1 MVDVMEVA
9 GRPAQAAA
17 AEREALTGCVI
28 THLCVHD
35 GAAALDFYTRAL
47 GAVEEMRAPS
57 PDGQRIWHASLTFGN
72 TKLFLADD
80 FSEGNGMRC
89 AAPKALGGSSALMFF
104 YVPDADAAFHRAV
117 AAGAEVVSPLE
128 DMFWGDRCG
137 KVRDPFGHEWVFA
150 TPIKQ

>member
-1 MVDVMEVA
+1 MVDVAE
-9 GRPAQAAA
+9 RPADAGA
-17 AEREALTGCVI
+17 AERDVQTGCVI
-28 THLCVHD
+28 AHLCVHD

-57 PDGQRIWHASLTFGN
+57 PDGKRIWHASLTFGN

-80 FSEGNGMRC
+80 FSEGDGMRC
-89 AAPKALGGSSALMFF
+89 ASPEALGGSSTLFFF

-150 TPIKQ
+150 TPIKK